1 MEYEMR
7 DLTEILIAN
16 THDNINH
23 EQKILSLLK
32 DAKTVEIICP
42 FISAEAV
49 DWLLKNKNDFTRV
62 TVITELSVR
71 GVISGVQSVEALT
84 NLINSGCE
92 VNYLTSE
99 LHAKVYWFDQKEV
112 VITSANLT
120 GNGLRRNFEM
130 GIAIGSATLNDAMI
144 KGGTKAFTER
154 LRSLFDFLKKRTH
167 PITQDVLD
175 KYKQLSAEAEKVR
188 AATSELEDTFSEQ
201 ISDVPFTLFQRPCSN
216 TQNLST
222 DLMMTN
228 MFSGFQQSNWDVFN
242 HGLQLNQENLNNFR
256 YTLDLQINPLL
267 RIFYTQLKHDPI
279 FKKNFATL
287 ELGFSKNMLLR
298 QRFPHDRYLFLTK
311 PRRGKLA
318 RKHLGEPSIIIGL
331 GKGDTDT
338 GWLEVRTGVE
348 EDTLPALSEAGERLI
363 SRMLINADTV
373 VEKLK
378 KLGEGWYLSHG
389 SYSKGEGY
397 QYVPAWN
404 LSAADLK
411 QHISSYISSKEVSD
425 LQIRRKYFLNNEKD
439 IKVLLSPQITSTI
452 AADIENLS
460 YFFELAQK

>member
-1 MEYEMR
+1 MR
-7 DLTEILIAN
+7 DLADIIIAN

-32 DAKTVEIICP
+32 NAKVVEIICP

-49 DWLLKNKNDFTRV
+49 DWLLKNKNDFTRL

-92 VNYLTSE
+92 VNYVTSE
-99 LHAKVYWFDQKEV
+99 LHAKVYWFDQKDII
-112 VITSANLT
+112 ITSANLT

-130 GIAIGSATLNDAMI
+130 GIAVAPATLNETMI
-144 KGGTKAFTER
+144 KGGTKAFNER
-154 LRSLFDFLKKRTH
+154 LRSLFDFLKKRTQ
-167 PITQDVLD
+167 PVTLEILE
-175 KYKQLSAEAEKVR
+175 KYRQLYAEAEKVR
-188 AATSELEDTFSEQ
+188 AATSELEDIFSEQ
-201 ISDVPFTLFQRPCSN
+201 INDVPFTLFQRPCPN
-216 TQNLST
+216 PQNLST

-228 MFSGFQQSNWDVFN
+228 MFSGFQPSNWDVFN
-242 HGLQLNQENLNNFR
+242 HGLPVNQENLNKFR
-256 YTLDLQINPLL
+256 HSLDQQINPLL
-267 RIFYTQLKHDPI
+267 RVFYTQLKHDPI
-279 FKKNFATL
+279 FKKNFAAL

-311 PRRGKLA
+311 PRQGKLA
-318 RKHLGEPSIIIGL
+318 RKHLGEPSIIIGV

-363 SRMLINADTV
+363 SRMLMNPDV
-373 VEKLK
+373 VVAKLK
-378 KLGEGWYLSHG
+378 NLGEGWYLSHG
-389 SYSKGEGY
+389 SYSKGESY

-404 LSAADLK
+404 LSATELK
-411 QHISSYISSKEVSD
+411 KHISSYINSKEVSD

-439 IKVLLSPQITSTI
+439 VKVLLSPQITSTI